1 VAGEAGETG
10 GCGSETGA
18 KGVAATT
25 GDGGGS
31 RGAGFA
37 ALVGSAAAVDADD
50 GVALAFG
57 GTVTPALT
65 RSSLLGGCT
74 ALVVII
80 APPANPTAMAAKA
93 TPIPAKKDELL

>member
-1 VAGEAGETG
+1 
-10 GCGSETGA
+10 
-18 KGVAATT
+18 
-25 GDGGGS
+25 
-31 RGAGFA
+31 
-37 ALVGSAAAVDADD
+37 
-50 GVALAFG
+50 
-57 GTVTPALT
+57 VTPALT